1 VATQGVTEGSTV
13 TQMSQIVSEMSAT
26 WRSYLPE
33 HVLRLLPS
41 TESVNN
47 PPVTQRVYAVTLY
60 ADVVGFTA
68 MTESFAGSG
77 SLGTEQLTQII
88 NRWFEVTA
96 NAIAGSGGS
105 VVDFAGDA
113 LVGMF
118 RYTAESA
125 PVVAR
130 RAIRCAELI
139 REATASVGAVPTPDG
154 PRSLTIRVGLARGP
168 LLVMLV
174 GDPAIRLQH
183 LIAGP
188 ALESAIGALHRA
200 GRGEIV
206 MDTALREAA
215 APDGVDDPPYVATEL
230 PAADLESLLTP
241 FLHPAIRARLRSGRH
256 ELVNEHRKVTTA
268 FVRLPDL
275 SIDDPA
281 TVGALQSY
289 LAAGVAV
296 IEEYGGHLRHLM
308 ADDKGTVLVAVFGTP
323 LSHEND
329 EERALRCCLQ
339 LLALPGGP
347 YRGGVTTGP
356 VYCGEVGSDV
366 RREYAVVGDAVNLA
380 ARLMEAAADGTLLID
395 QATYEQVREAVITDG
410 PVTVIA
416 KGKTAPVGVWAV
428 GAVHPPPPST
438 PLPSPATGALVGRA
452 AELGQLR
459 GFVRQVES
467 GHGRVV
473 WLHGE
478 AGIGKSRLAAETCRM
493 TANLG
498 YSGYRDSCRSHSTR
512 AGYLVWRSI
521 WRELL
526 DIDAARP
533 VEEQRAALTA
543 RIARYDGTGERAPV
557 VAAVIDLP
565 MPDTDLT
572 AQLDP
577 AGRDELLR
585 ATLTAV
591 LRDRAADGP
600 LVLLLEDCHWIDPA
614 SLNLLGLIAPHLADL
629 PVLVLAT
636 SREPA
641 PARLTGRSR
650 VTEMAL
656 TQMTGPDAERLTMLR
671 LRDWYGRDAAVAPE
685 LIRRIGEQAGGNAFY
700 IEELV
705 SYLHGHGVD
714 PTDPRALATLYLPDS
729 LQRLV
734 MARIDQLTDDEKA
747 AIKVASVIG
756 RRFQPPWITSV
767 YPAAGTIAQVAT
779 HLRRLHALDLTP
791 QVGAGPEP
799 EYEFRHPITQEAA
812 YQSIT
817 HGTRATLHERVGQFV
832 EETFADRLAQYADML
847 AHHYARTSRV
857 DKQLVWFRV
866 AGDRAKAMFANE
878 AATHYYGQLLPL
890 LPEAEQAALHVEI
903 GTVHDHTGQWAE
915 AEDHYRLAMRKAE
928 ATGRPECVAAGQRQL
943 GNLLMYTHSYAE
955 SVTWLELALAGFE
968 SLGDAAGLS
977 RTMERMTFALF
988 RQGAYGE
995 ALDMGRRHLAMA
1007 TKAGDLSAMSIALNH
1022 IGLVHLNTG
1031 RLEAALD
1038 HLRRSLSTAE
1048 QAGDRQCMLH
1058 AANNLGWAS
1067 RRGADH
1073 VPAIAS
1079 FRHALSV
1086 ARDIGARHTGD
1097 VIVVGNMGEIYREEG
1112 DLHRARICAMHSLR
1126 VAVDLGD
1133 WSSVADQLAGLSAIA
1148 AAEGRPAD
1156 ARRLLVRAIEM
1167 ARELDAPFHLC
1178 EWMHRLARLHLDA
1191 GRTAEAERLNSEALR
1206 IAEEHDERETQVNA
1220 YVMSIRLQV
1229 AAGEIDARAATDLL
1243 RKAVGEWTEPHE
1255 VAALLDAA
1263 WYADP
1268 ADEEARTTAA
1278 GIYRRLYTRAPTVE
1292 YRQAFRRLTGEWLPP
1307 GPPLPELPDW
1317 IAAESGPDLETLLE
1331 RIDRSPRRQD
1341 AA

>member
-1 VATQGVTEGSTV
+1 VAAQGVTDGSPV
-13 TQMSQIVSEMSAT
+13 TGTSQIVSEMAT

-33 HVLRLLPS
+33 HALRLLS
-41 TESVNN
+41 TASVNN
-47 PPVTQRVYAVTLY
+47 PPVTERVDAVTLY

-77 SLGTEQLTQII
+77 TYGTEQLTSVI
-88 NRWFEVTA
+88 NRWFAVTA
-96 NAIAGSGGS
+96 DAIAESGGS

-125 PVVAR
+125 SAVAR

-139 REATASVGAVPTPDG
+139 REATASVEAVATPDG

-183 LIAGP
+183 LVAGP
-188 ALESAIGALHRA
+188 ALDRAIGALHRA
-200 GRGEIV
+200 GQGEIV
-206 MDTALREAA
+206 
-215 APDGVDDPPYVATEL
+215 VDDPLSEAAVPDGMDVPPYATAEP
-230 PAADLESLLTP
+230 PAAYLERLLTP

-256 ELVNEHRKVTTA
+256 ELVNEHRNVTTA

-281 TVGALQSY
+281 TVQALQAY
-289 LAAGVAV
+289 LAAGVAI
-296 IEEYGGHLRHLM
+296 IEQYGGHLRHLM

-323 LSHEND
+323 VSYEND
-329 EERALRCCLQ
+329 EERALRCCLE

-380 ARLMEAAADGTLLID
+380 ARLMQAAPAGALLID
-395 QATYEQVREAVITDG
+395 EATYERARDAVIAEG
-410 PVTVIA
+410 PVTMTA
-416 KGKTAPVGVWAV
+416 KGKTGPVPVWAV
-428 GAVHPPPPST
+428 GRVHAPPPST
-438 PLPSPATGALVGRA
+438 PLPSPAPGALVGRA

-459 GFVRQVES
+459 GFVRQVEA
-467 GHGRVV
+467 GRGRVV

-493 TANLG
+493 TATLG
-498 YSGYRDSCRSHSTR
+498 FTGYRDNCRSHGTR

-526 DIDAARP
+526 EIDPAWP
-533 VEEQRAALTA
+533 VEEQRTALTE
-543 RIARYDGTGERAPV
+543 RIARYDGTGGRAPV
-557 VAAVIDLP
+557 IAAVIDLP

-572 AQLDP
+572 AQLDH

-591 LRDRAADGP
+591 LRDRAAEGP
-600 LVLLLEDCHWIDPA
+600 LVLVLEDCHWIDPA
-614 SLNLLGLIAPHLADL
+614 SLSLLSLLAPYLENL

-641 PARLTGRSR
+641 PSRLAGRDQ
-650 VTEMAL
+650 VVEMAL
-656 TQMTGPDAERLTMLR
+656 PQMTIPDAERLAAVR
-671 LRDWYGRDAAVAPE
+671 LRERYGSDDAAAPG
-685 LIRRIGEQAGGNAFY
+685 LVRRIGDQAGGNAFY

-705 SYLHGHGVD
+705 SYLHAHGVD
-714 PTDPRALATLYLPDS
+714 PGDPGALAALQLPDS

-756 RRFQPPWITSV
+756 RRFQPPWIASV
-767 YPAAGTIAQVAT
+767 YPAAGTTQQVAT
-779 HLRRLHALDLTP
+779 HLRRLHTLDLTP
-791 QVGAGPEP
+791 QVGTDPEP
-799 EYEFRHPITQEAA
+799 EYQFKHPITQEAA

-817 HGTRATLHERVGQFV
+817 YGTRATLHERVGQFV

-857 DKQLVWFRV
+857 DKQQIWFRV
-866 AGDRAKAMFANE
+866 AGDRARAMFANE

-890 LPEAEQAALHVEI
+890 LPEPEQAALHIEI
-903 GTVHDHTGQWAE
+903 GTVHHHTGQWAE
-915 AEDHYRLAMRKAE
+915 AEEHYRLAMRKAE
-928 ATGRPECVAAGQRQL
+928 ATGRSECVAAGHRQL
-943 GNLLMYTHSYAE
+943 GDLLMYTHSYAE

-968 SLGDAAGLS
+968 RLGDAAGLS
-977 RTMERMTFALF
+977 RTMDRMTFALV
-988 RQGAYGE
+988 RQGVYGQ
-995 ALDMGRRHLAMA
+995 ALTMALRHLVMA
-1007 TKAGDLSAMSIALNH
+1007 TEASDLSAMSTALNH

-1048 QAGDRQCMLH
+1048 QAGDRRCILN
-1058 AANNLGWAS
+1058 AATNLGWAS
-1067 RRGADH
+1067 LRAADH
-1073 VPAIAS
+1073 LQAIAS
-1079 FRHALSV
+1079 YRHALSV
-1086 ARDIGARHTGD
+1086 ARDIGARHTGN
-1097 VIVVGNMGEIYREEG
+1097 VIVGNMSEIYREEG
-1112 DLHRARICAMHSLR
+1112 DLRRARICAMHSLR
-1126 VAVDLGD
+1126 VALDLGD
-1133 WSSVADQLAGLSAIA
+1133 WSSVADQVAGLSAIA

-1156 ARRLLVRAIEM
+1156 AQRLLVRAIEL
-1167 ARELDAPFHLC
+1167 ARELDAPYHLC
-1178 EWMHRLARLHLDA
+1178 EWMHRLARLQLDA

-1229 AAGEIDARAATDLL
+1229 AAGEIDSHAATDLL
-1243 RKAVGEWTEPHE
+1243 RKAAGEWTEPHE

-1268 ADEEARTTAA
+1268 TDEDARTTAA
-1278 GIYRRLYTRAPTVE
+1278 GIYRRLYARAPSVE
-1292 YRQAFRRLTGEWLPP
+1292 YRHAYRRLTGELLPP
-1307 GPPLPELPDW
+1307 GPPLPELPEW
-1317 IAAESGPDLETLLE
+1317 IAAETGPDLDTLV
-1331 RIDRSPRRQD
+1331 RSIDRSRRRHD